1 MEEHKKSEPAVEDV
15 LKAQIKELREAQL
28 KLGSHSSRK
37 YMKLTK
43 QIADIASLLFRR
55 GY

>member
-1 MEEHKKSEPAVEDV
+1 MKEQKKCEPTVEDT

-28 KLGSHSSRK
+28 KLGSHRSRK
-37 YMKLTK
+37 YMKLSK
-43 QIADIASLLFRR
+43 QISDIASLLLNR